1 LVRILLVKAALP
13 PGLWSITAAVIA
25 GAAIHVAVLNMLLL
39 PGHLTRI
46 CLLAR
51 EATPIHGS

>member
-1 LVRILLVKAALP
+1 MMAA
-13 PGLWSITAAVIA
+13 IA
-25 GAAIHVAVLNMLLL
+25 GATIYVAVLNMLLL

-46 CLLAR
+46 RLLAR

>member
-1 LVRILLVKAALP
+1 MKA
-13 PGLWSITAAVIA
+13 VEIA
-25 GAAIHVAVLNMLLL
+25 GAAVHVVVLNMRLLAD
-39 PGHLTRI
+39 HLTRI